1 MVVGLLP
8 NRSDTRWWSDVMKAT
23 ELRFIKGRV
32 KFGGSKSGAPFPS
45 VIAVWGTPRVPTIS
59 IMEAN

>member
-8 NRSDTRWWSDVMKAT
+8 NRSDTRWWGDVMKAT

-59 IMEAN
+59 IMEAE